1 MLDAP
6 SPPLDVFIIGAG
18 WGRGLPGKRWGMK
31 ADIDSKQQG
40 IDKNIIKDRWLF
52 FLRDVK
58 IGKIKMLFS
67 DVL

>member
-1 MLDAP
+1 L
-6 SPPLDVFIIGAG
+6 
-18 WGRGLPGKRWGMK
+18 GRGGGGDCQARGGGMK
-31 ADIDSKQQG
+31 ANIDSKQQG
-40 IDKNIIKDRWLF
+40 IDKNIIKYRWLF